1 MRIRS
6 KLLIIALVPIII
18 LLFSSVMYY
27 RISREVERYNHR
39 AVRADEIY
47 KLFSDLTVLTHEHY
61 IYYELRSHEQWEA
74 TYRKTGEMIEASR
87 RTFSSPQERK
97 LLQEVADHHKVI
109 GYLFAQYGP
118 HTQATNIR
126 DRNTPW
132 QRFADR
138 LTSRLLQEL
147 QMVQPI
153 LARLHSSNL
162 QQAMT
167 LGERHNRMGTYL
179 LLAICL
185 SVPGTSWLVY
195 RSFSEPVRRL
205 RDGIEIMAGG
215 DLEHRINLPPRDE
228 IGELGK
234 AFDLMAEQR
243 SHYERQLRHSKEVF
257 ESLYRLSQRIN
268 EPAKSFHGFALE
280 EAVRLT
286 GSSLGFIFFVN
297 EDETLLTLNAWSHD
311 VMPQCS
317 VDAPPTVFSMAEAGL
332 FAEGVRRHR
341 PFIINDYAASHS
353 GKKGLPPGHVPIV
366 RHLNVPLL
374 DGDRIVLLTGVSN
387 KESDYTDEDVAVLT
401 LVMDAMWRIVR
412 KKEAEHLLLEA
423 NEQLEQRVTERTVE
437 LRQSEARYRSLFA
450 NNHSVMLLIDPE
462 SGEIMEANPAAESFY
477 GYTAAE
483 FHGMNIDRI
492 NCLSPDEIRAEMAR
506 AKEESRSHFL
516 FPHRLADGT
525 IRDVEVFSCP
535 IVIGNRKLLFS
546 IIHDVTDR
554 KRLEAETIR
563 ARKEAE
569 AANRA
574 KSDFLATMSHEI
586 RTPMNAI
593 IGLGHLALETD
604 LNPKQRDYLTMMLS
618 SAQSLLGIINDILD
632 FSKIEAGKLTIQ
644 SIHFRLPDL
653 LRNIIDT
660 FSVLADTKG
669 LKVSYRLD
677 PQVPVL
683 LKGDPLRLTQVI
695 SNLLNN
701 AVKFTDRGE
710 IMVRVSLAGIQ
721 AGNHMATVHFSIRD
735 TGIGM
740 SEEQCRQL
748 FQPFTQLDSS
758 TTRHHGGTGLG
769 LSICRHLVTLMGG
782 EISVAST
789 PGEGSTFSFAL
800 PLGTEARAEEAI
812 ATPAAAPLNRLSDL
826 PGTGKEMSLKSSADT
841 RNGGRGAPEGEQH
854 PVSRRET
861 LERTIGELGHL
872 LRIQDMKA
880 VQTFTPLRELLAQSS
895 HASITQDIDERIK
908 RLDYRGAFG
917 LLEKL
922 AAALEKEGENRHD

>member
-1 MRIRS
+1 MKIRT

-18 LLFSSVMYY
+18 LLFSSAMHY
-27 RISREVERYNHR
+27 RASREVEMYNHR

-47 KLFSDLTVLTHEHY
+47 KLFSDLTILTHEHY
-61 IYYELRSHEQWEA
+61 IYYELRAHEQWEA
-74 TYRKTGEMIEASR
+74 TYRKTGEVIEASR
-87 RTFSSPQERK
+87 KTFTLPREQK
-97 LLQEVADHHKVI
+97 LLREVADHHKVI
-109 GYLFAQYGP
+109 GYLFSQYGP
-118 HTQATNIR
+118 HDQNGAIR
-126 DRNTPW
+126 ARNTTW

-147 QMVQPI
+147 QTVQPI

-162 QQAMT
+162 QQAMAM
-167 LGERHNRMGTYL
+167 EKRQNRMGTYL

-195 RSFSEPVRRL
+195 RSFSEPVSKL

-215 DLEHRINLPPRDE
+215 DLEHRINLSPDNE

-243 SHYERQLRHSKEVF
+243 SHYEKELRHSKEVF
-257 ESLYRLSQRIN
+257 EALYRLTQRIS
-268 EPAKSFHGFALE
+268 EPEGSLQDFALE

-286 GSSLGFIFFVN
+286 GSSIGFIFFVN
-297 EDETLLTLNAWSHD
+297 EDETLLTLKAWSHD

-317 VDAPPTVFSMAEAGL
+317 VDAHPTVFTVAESGL
-332 FAEGVRRHR
+332 FAEGMRRRH
-341 PFIINDYAASHS
+341 PFIVNDYAASHP

-374 DGDRIVLLTGVSN
+374 DGNRIVLLAAVSN
-387 KESDYTDEDVAVLT
+387 KGTDYTDEDVAVLT
-401 LVMDAMWRIVR
+401 LVMDTMWRVVR
-412 KKEAEHLLLEA
+412 KKEAEQLLLEA
-423 NEQLEQRVTERTVE
+423 NEQLEHRVTERTIE

-450 NNHSVMLLIDPE
+450 NNHSVMLLLDPD

-483 FHGMNIDRI
+483 FRGMKIDRI
-492 NCLSPDEIRAEMAR
+492 NCIPPDEIRTEMAR
-506 AKEESRSHFL
+506 AAAESRSHFL
-516 FPHRLADGT
+516 FQHRLADGAV
-525 IRDVEVFSCP
+525 RDVEVFSCP
-535 IVIGNRKLLFS
+535 IVIGGRKLLFS

-554 KRLEAETIR
+554 KRLEEETIR
-563 ARKEAE
+563 ARNEAE

-604 LNPKQRDYLTMMLS
+604 LSGKQRDYLTMILS

-644 SIHFRLPDL
+644 SIHFRLSDL
-653 LRNIIDT
+653 LRSIIDT

-669 LKVSYRLD
+669 LKVSYRID
-677 PQVPVL
+677 PKVPVL

-710 IMVRVSLAGIQ
+710 VVVSISLAGLQ
-721 AGNHMATVHFSIRD
+721 TENRMATILFSIRD

-748 FQPFTQLDSS
+748 FQPFTQVDSS
-758 TTRHHGGTGLG
+758 STRRHGGTGLG

-782 EISVAST
+782 GISVAST
-789 PGEGSTFSFAL
+789 PGKGSTFSFTL
-800 PLGTEARAEEAI
+800 PFGTGIGDEETIANPVAE
-812 ATPAAAPLNRLSDL
+812 TPDRLSDL
-826 PGTGKEMSLKSSADT
+826 SGNCNGMNLKPSADT
-841 RNGGRGAPEGEQH
+841 QRGVGGAPEEEQ
-854 PVSRRET
+854 PGSSREK
-861 LERTIGELGHL
+861 LDRTIGELRHL
-872 LRIQDMKA
+872 LQIQDMKA
-880 VQTFTPLRELLAQSS
+880 VQTFTQLRGLLAQSS
-895 HASITQDIDERIK
+895 LAPVTQAIHERIS
-908 RLDYRGAFG
+908 RLDYRGALG
-917 LLEKL
+917 LLDNL